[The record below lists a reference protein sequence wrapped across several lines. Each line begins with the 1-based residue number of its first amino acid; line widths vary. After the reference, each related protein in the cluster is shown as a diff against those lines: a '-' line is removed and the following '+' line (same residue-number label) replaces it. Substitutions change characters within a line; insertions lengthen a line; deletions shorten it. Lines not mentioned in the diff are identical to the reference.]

1 MFTRGEDERITFL
14 QGKRDLLISRTLVF
28 PSDNGLGIA
37 PAIKQQSDE
46 VQLLDQG
53 SLHPALQRRKNHCCV
68 KAKRGISTNNRK
80 AQSHEWT
87 KAGRE
92 RPMREATQWRK
103 LIFAIGRA
111 LGPEKAEG

>member
-1 MFTRGEDERITFL
+1 MFTRVGNERTTLL
-14 QGKRDLLISRTLVF
+14 QGKLDLLISRTRVF

-53 SLHPALQRRKNHCCV
+53 SLHPAVQRRENEGWV
-68 KAKRGISTNNRK
+68 KAKCGISTNNRK

-87 KAGRE
+87 KAGRNHLV
-92 RPMREATQWRK
+92 REATQWRK
-103 LIFAIGRA
+103 LVFAIGRA
-111 LGPEKAEG
+111 LGPLKVEG

>member
-1 MFTRGEDERITFL
+1 MEYEPIGL
-14 QGKRDLLISRTLVF
+14 Q
-28 PSDNGLGIA
+28 
-37 PAIKQQSDE
+37 Q
-46 VQLLDQG
+46 
-53 SLHPALQRRKNHCCV
+53 C
-68 KAKRGISTNNRK
+68 GISTNNRK